1 MWWFD
6 EFGHRS
12 MVWRIIH
19 RNYFSHTKLM
29 SLFTEMMVYKSD
41 WLIIEN
47 KQTVACNL
55 NAIGGSTEVAVGEWL
70 RSQYR
75 P

>member
-1 MWWFD
+1 MWWFNKVGHNPW
-6 EFGHRS
+6 FGGLKIE
-12 MVWRIIH
+12 VI
-19 RNYFSHTKLM
+19 FHTQM
-29 SLFTEMMVYKSD
+29 SLFTEMMVYKSV